1 MDPAYV
7 ATHVEEDRRHWWFRG
22 RLAVLLAILRRVLP
36 PGHARLLELG
46 CGTGNVLAALAEFGE
61 AVGMETHPDL
71 AAAARAAGLDV
82 RTGRLP
88 DDLVVPPGWADAV
101 LLLDVIEHLD
111 DDVAALETARR
122 APRPGGRLLAALAPP
137 AAVWLALDR
146 RPPEW
151 DHANH
156 LERAVICAQDLARG
170 DLHAVLE
177 RSSFYPPLVLCAAG
191 LVYRL
196 APSDV
201 AAAQAVVLAFLAL
214 GVSAVYVLAHDLGGA
229 TAGVVAAL
237 VFATAPFVVFSS
249 LHFQLDLPLA
259 SMVALILIV
268 LLRIEA
274 FEHRGWSVAA
284 GIVLGLGM
292 LTKPPFAVYVLA
304 PLVLAAARI
313 RSRRAV
319 TNLTLALLIGGALSL
334 PWYGPRV
341 FSLVPGITSRS
352 FRQAAESGHPEPLT
366 AGALTLYPR
375 WFPTQFG
382 FVAGLLVLLGLGVA
396 AQRRHWLLLAA
407 LLPALT
413 LLELLQNKN
422 LRYTLPLLPVAAVL
436 AGLGFSALPGR
447 LKAGAGGLLLV
458 AGVMQVSATAF
469 GVPHISLP
477 VVDVP
482 FVVATPPVRDD
493 WRQREILALLAR
505 DSRGAPATVSVV
517 PNYALFSASNFRYY
531 ALRDGLPLKFVRAW
545 DGEPVGIAYM
555 VLKSG
560 EQGPPWTAERPRRI
574 AERLATDPHLARVFP
589 VT

>member
-71 AAAARAAGLDV
+71 AAAARAARLDV
-82 RTGRLP
+82 RARRLP
-88 DDLVVPPGWADAV
+88 DALVRPPGRADARRPV
-101 LLLDVIEHLD
+101 PGRSARDHGAGLSLALERPRCGARPP
-111 DDVAALETARR
+111 AALHRAWARPPGGARGLPRRPRELLQHAPLSRRR
-122 APRPGGRLLAALAPP
+122 ADARMEAAHGGGEPRPPPTLARGQPVARAGLRARASRRPACGATVRRLAAPRRPAGMRAPSWPGREGAQVGAILAALVAL

-214 GVSAVYVLAHDLGGA
+214 GVGAVYVLAHGLGGA
-229 TAGVVAAL
+229 TEGVLAAL
-237 VFATAPFVVFSS
+237 LFATPPFVLFSP

-274 FEHRGWSVAA
+274 FGPRGWAVAA

-319 TNLTLALLIGGALSL
+319 TNLILALFIGGALSQ
-334 PWYGPRV
+334 
-341 FSLVPGITSRS
+341 I
-352 FRQAAESGHPEPLT
+352 
-366 AGALTLYPR
+366 
-375 WFPTQFG
+375 
-382 FVAGLLVLLGLGVA
+382 
-396 AQRRHWLLLAA
+396 
-407 LLPALT
+407 
-413 LLELLQNKN
+413 
-422 LRYTLPLLPVAAVL
+422 
-436 AGLGFSALPGR
+436 GR
-447 LKAGAGGLLLV
+447 AHG
-458 AGVMQVSATAF
+458 
-469 GVPHISLP
+469 
-477 VVDVP
+477 
-482 FVVATPPVRDD
+482 
-493 WRQREILALLAR
+493 
-505 DSRGAPATVSVV
+505 
-517 PNYALFSASNFRYY
+517 
-531 ALRDGLPLKFVRAW
+531 
-545 DGEPVGIAYM
+545 
-555 VLKSG
+555 
-560 EQGPPWTAERPRRI
+560 
-574 AERLATDPHLARVFP
+574 
-589 VT
+589 

>member
-101 LLLDVIEHLD
+101 LLLAVIEHLD
-111 DDVAALETARR
+111 DDVAARVEAAHGGREPRPPPTRARDQPVARAGLRARASRRPACGAPVRRLAAPRRPAVMR
-122 APRPGGRLLAALAPP
+122 APSWPAREGAQVGAILAALVALVV
-137 AAVWLALDR
+137 VWLALDR

-177 RSSFYPPLVLCAAG
+177 RSSFYPPLVLCTAG

-201 AAAQAVVLAFLAL
+201 AAAQAVVLGFLAL
-214 GVSAVYVLAHDLGGA
+214 GVGAVYVLARGLGGA
-229 TAGVVAAL
+229 TEGVVAAL

-259 SMVALILIV
+259 SMVALILVV
-268 LLRIEA
+268 LLRIDG

-284 GIVLGLGM
+284 GIVLGLG
-292 LTKPPFAVYVLA
+292 
-304 PLVLAAARI
+304 
-313 RSRRAV
+313 
-319 TNLTLALLIGGALSL
+319 
-334 PWYGPRV
+334 
-341 FSLVPGITSRS
+341 
-352 FRQAAESGHPEPLT
+352 
-366 AGALTLYPR
+366 
-375 WFPTQFG
+375 
-382 FVAGLLVLLGLGVA
+382 
-396 AQRRHWLLLAA
+396 
-407 LLPALT
+407 
-413 LLELLQNKN
+413 
-422 LRYTLPLLPVAAVL
+422 
-436 AGLGFSALPGR
+436 
-447 LKAGAGGLLLV
+447 
-458 AGVMQVSATAF
+458 
-469 GVPHISLP
+469 
-477 VVDVP
+477 
-482 FVVATPPVRDD
+482 
-493 WRQREILALLAR
+493 
-505 DSRGAPATVSVV
+505 
-517 PNYALFSASNFRYY
+517 
-531 ALRDGLPLKFVRAW
+531 
-545 DGEPVGIAYM
+545 
-555 VLKSG
+555 
-560 EQGPPWTAERPRRI
+560 
-574 AERLATDPHLARVFP
+574 
-589 VT
+589 